1 MFGTKKDIGSILKGF
16 TKTIDDLDS
25 LVEQKGEEMTR
36 ISVEKQRLE
45 LQGQEAASESIR
57 ASLVLAKLKD
67 IIGD

>member
-25 LVEQKGEEMTR
+25 LVEQNGEEITR
-36 ISVEKQRLE
+36 ISVEQQRLE
-45 LQGQEAASESIR
+45 LQGQEAASESRR
-57 ASLVLAKLKD
+57 ATAVLAKLKD